1 MKKKMWNFKR
11 KMLIMLIVFVCGI
24 QLTWASDLELSSK
37 VGISGQYKSNRSIP
51 IAVTVTNSKDDF
63 TGEVQVELKNS
74 GKAYSQM
81 VNVAGGNSQT
91 VIIPIDNVDNNYTSV
106 EYRLLDR
113 SGKIIEEK
121 NNFFSQW

>member
-1 MKKKMWNFKR
+1 MWNFKR